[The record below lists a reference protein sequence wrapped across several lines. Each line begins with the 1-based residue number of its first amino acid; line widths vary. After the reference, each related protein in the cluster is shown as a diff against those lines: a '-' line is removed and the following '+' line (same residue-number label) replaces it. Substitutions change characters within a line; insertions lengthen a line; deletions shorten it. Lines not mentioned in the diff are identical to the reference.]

1 MFVDRLESFFLSLK
15 DIRLKVFR
23 MMLLL
28 YHACVDLGVKKAHL
42 DYLSETNSKIFNN
55 TFWKIE
61 IKAIPLKCEF
71 KEEKLKYKCQKYIR
85 FGVRLDI
92 QDIIFYNSFLYQG
105 RVKILTVEVSLIRVL
120 LGISLS

>member
-1 MFVDRLESFFLSLK
+1 
-15 DIRLKVFR
+15 
-23 MMLLL
+23 MLLL